1 MKNIKPSL
9 EKIVPEFGSSIYYET
24 FSTRNKNKSPIWHYH
39 PEIEIV
45 YVNGGTGKRQIGSHM
60 SYYRKGALMI
70 IGSNLPHCGFTDHMT
85 GNKSE
90 TIVQMLPNF
99 LGTSFFQI
107 PEMKGIDRL
116 LEQAKKGIIF
126 HGDTKRRIGAQI
138 ESLKNVG
145 AFEKL
150 IGILN
155 VLKEMEKTDDYT
167 ILNAEGFIV
176 ETALED
182 NNRINL
188 IFNFVQQE
196 FKRAIPLEEIAEKAS
211 MSIPGFCRYFKKIT
225 GKTFTQFVNEYRLV
239 HAAKLLHEKQTS
251 ITDICYESGFSNF
264 SHFSKLFKQFIHRT
278 PSEYRNEMKYI
289 VTETKSDEIIP

>member
-9 EKIVPEFGSSIYYET
+9 EKILPEFGSSLYYET
-24 FSTRNKNKSPIWHYH
+24 FSKDNKNKAPIWHYH

-60 SYYRKGALMI
+60 SYYRKGALML
-70 IGSNLPHCGFTDHMT
+70 IGSNLPHCGFTDLMT
-85 GNKSE
+85 GNSSE
-90 TIVQMLPNF
+90 TIIQMLPDF
-99 LGTSFFQI
+99 LGTSFFDI
-107 PEMKGIDRL
+107 PEMNSIGKL
-116 LEQAKKGIIF
+116 LDQAKKGIIF

-138 ESLKNVG
+138 ESLKNLSS
-145 AFEKL
+145 FEKL
-150 IGILN
+150 IGILQ
-155 VLKEMEKTDDYT
+155 VLKEMEMTNDYT
-167 ILNAEGFIV
+167 ILNAEGFII
-176 ETALED
+176 ETALQD

-196 FKRAIPLEEIAEKAS
+196 FSRPIPLEEIADKVS
-211 MSIPGFCRYFKKIT
+211 MSVPGFCRYFKKIT

-264 SHFSKLFKQFIHRT
+264 SHFNKLFKQFSGKT
-278 PSEYRNEMKYI
+278 PSMYRNELNYS
-289 VTETKSDEIIP
+289 VS

>member
-9 EKIVPEFGSSIYYET
+9 EKIVPEFGSSLYYET
-24 FSTRNKNKSPIWHYH
+24 FSEEKKNKNPIWHYH

-60 SYYRKGALMI
+60 SYYRNGALML
-70 IGSNLPHCGFTDHMT
+70 IGSNLPHCGFTDGMT
-85 GNKSE
+85 GNSSE
-90 TIVQMLPNF
+90 TIIQMLPDF
-99 LGTSFFQI
+99 LGNTFFEI
-107 PEMKGIDRL
+107 PEMIAIGQI

-138 ESLKNVG
+138 EALKNLES
-145 AFEKL
+145 FEKL
-150 IGILN
+150 IGILQ
-155 VLKEMEKTDDYT
+155 VLKEMEKTNDYT
-167 ILNAEGFIV
+167 ILNAEGFVI
-176 ETALED
+176 ETEIQD

-196 FKRAIPLEEIAEKAS
+196 FSRAIPLEEIADKVS
-211 MSIPGFCRYFKKIT
+211 MSVPGFCRYFKKIT

-251 ITDICYESGFSNF
+251 ITDICFESGFNNF
-264 SHFSKLFKQFIHRT
+264 SHFNKLFKQFTGKT
-278 PSEYRNEMKYI
+278 PSMYRNELKYT
-289 VTETKSDEIIP
+289 VT

>member
-1 MKNIKPSL
+1 MKIVKPSL
-9 EKIVPEFGSSIYYET
+9 EKIVPEFGSSLYYER
-24 FSTRNKNKSPIWHYH
+24 FSKENKNKNPIWHYH

-60 SYYRKGALMI
+60 SYYRKGALML
-70 IGSNLPHCGFTDHMT
+70 IGSNLPHCGFTDHTT
-85 GNKSE
+85 GNSSE
-90 TIVQMLPNF
+90 TIIQMLPDF
-99 LGTSFFQI
+99 LGSTFFDV
-107 PEMKGIDRL
+107 PEMNAIGQL
-116 LEQAKKGIIF
+116 LEQAKKGIVY

-138 ESLKNVG
+138 EALKDLES
-145 AFEKL
+145 FEKL
-150 IGILN
+150 LGFLE
-155 VLKEMEKTDDYT
+155 VLREMQKTNDYT

-176 ETALED
+176 ETSLQD

-196 FKRAIPLEEIAEKAS
+196 FSRPISLDEIADKVS
-211 MSIPGFCRYFKKIT
+211 MSVPGFCRYFKKIT

-264 SHFSKLFKQFIHRT
+264 SHFSKLFKQFTGKT
-278 PSEYRNEMKYI
+278 PSMYR
-289 VTETKSDEIIP
+289 TELNYVIS

>member
-9 EKIVPEFGSSIYYET
+9 EKIVPEFGSSMYYET
-24 FSTRNKNKSPIWHYH
+24 FSKDNKNKAPIWHYH

-60 SYYRKGALMI
+60 SYYRNGALML
-70 IGSNLPHCGFTDHMT
+70 IGSNLPHCGFTDRMT
-85 GNKSE
+85 GNSSE
-90 TIVQMLPNF
+90 TIIQMLPDF
-99 LGTSFFQI
+99 LGRTFFDV
-107 PEMKGIDRL
+107 PEMSTIGRL
-116 LEQAKKGIIF
+116 LEQAKKGIVF

-138 ESLKNVG
+138 ESLQNLES
-145 AFEKL
+145 FEKL
-150 IGILN
+150 IGILQ
-155 VLKEMEKTDDYT
+155 VLREMERTDDYT

-176 ETALED
+176 ETALQD

-196 FKRAIPLEEIAEKAS
+196 FVRPIPLEEIADKVS
-211 MSIPGFCRYFKKIT
+211 MSVPGFCRYFKKIT

-264 SHFSKLFKQFIHRT
+264 SHFNKLFKQFSGKT
-278 PSEYRNEMKYI
+278 PSMYRNELKYT
-289 VTETKSDEIIP
+289 VS

>member
-1 MKNIKPSL
+1 MKIVKPSL
-9 EKIVPEFGSSIYYET
+9 EKIVPEFGSSLYYER
-24 FSTRNKNKSPIWHYH
+24 FSKENKNKNPIWHYH

-60 SYYRKGALMI
+60 SYYRKGALML
-70 IGSNLPHCGFTDHMT
+70 IGSNLPHCGFTDHTT
-85 GNKSE
+85 GNSSE
-90 TIVQMLPNF
+90 TIIQMLPDF
-99 LGTSFFQI
+99 LGSTFFDV
-107 PEMKGIDRL
+107 PEMNAIGQL
-116 LEQAKKGIIF
+116 LEQAKKGIVY

-138 ESLKNVG
+138 EALKDLEP
-145 AFEKL
+145 FEKL
-150 IGILN
+150 LGFLE
-155 VLKEMEKTDDYT
+155 VLREMQKTNDYT

-176 ETALED
+176 ETSLQD

-196 FKRAIPLEEIAEKAS
+196 FSRPISLDEIADKVS
-211 MSIPGFCRYFKKIT
+211 MSVPGFCRYFKKIT

-264 SHFSKLFKQFIHRT
+264 SHFSKLFKQFTGKT
-278 PSEYRNEMKYI
+278 PSMYR
-289 VTETKSDEIIP
+289 TELNYVIS